1 MSLFRRNEIWYASYS
16 LPGGKRIKES
26 LGTKDKRQAQ
36 ELHDKRKAELWRVEK
51 LGDLPD
57 VTFEEA
63 CLRWLEEKADK
74 KSLDSDKSRIEFW
87 LEHFEGIRL
96 KDISEAKIY
105 SAVSR
110 MHNRKTKEIW
120 KQKVQAAI
128 RKGKEP
134 PVYEPKPVS
143 TQTKAKHLAMIKAI
157 LRAAERDWKW
167 LEKAPVI
174 KIPAVRNKRVRW
186 LEKEEAKRLIDE
198 CRTTEICR
206 QVCAGNWSEK
216 VEHHKSGMAT
226 NRHAA
231 TSCLGESRREQIKPR
246 HWCGAE
252 RYRL

>member
-143 TQTKAKHLAMIKAI
+143 TQTKAKHLAMIM
-157 LRAAERDWKW
+157 RSWKR
-167 LEKAPVI
+167 KSS
-174 KIPAVRNKRVRW
+174 IPARRQADSHDVLLSMRIFLTAGVDVPS
-186 LEKEEAKRLIDE
+186 ARLAAL
-198 CRTTEICR
+198 
-206 QVCAGNWSEK
+206 VC
-216 VEHHKSGMAT
+216 T
-226 NRHAA
+226 NTH
-231 TSCLGESRREQIKPR
+231 L
-246 HWCGAE
+246 
-252 RYRL
+252 